1 MEAIAEAR
9 TARDRIAVA
18 GTGIDL
24 LDPQSLLQ
32 VIHESLVS
40 NTKTRV
46 IFCNVS
52 TVVACQD
59 NAELESAVGRAEV
72 ISPDGMPLVWV
83 ARLQGEKAIQR
94 VAGPTFMPA
103 AMAHGTALGWRHYLY
118 GGSPGT
124 LSQLVSRFNDDF
136 PGAEIV
142 GAHAPPFREL
152 TAEEIDQD
160 IERINAARP
169 DLVWVGLGM
178 PKQEIWMARYQERLE
193 APVLLGVG
201 AAFDFNAGTIK
212 RAPAWMQRYG
222 LEWCHRLSQ
231 EPRRLWRRY
240 FLGNSRFVLLVARDI
255 VREPGR
261 YLRSST

>member
-1 MEAIAEAR
+1 MAAASEVSLTRER
-9 TARDRIAVA
+9 VAVA
-18 GTGIDL
+18 GTEVDL
-24 LDPQSLLQ
+24 LSPQLLLDLVQ
-32 VIHESLVS
+32 HSLVIGA
-40 NTKTRV
+40 KTRV

-52 TVVACQD
+52 TVVACRD
-59 NAELESAVGRAEV
+59 NPELQTAVGRAEV

-83 ARLQGEKAIQR
+83 ARLQGERTIQR

-103 AMAHGTALGWRHYLY
+103 AMAHGAAFGWRHYFY
-118 GGSPGT
+118 GGSPET
-124 LSQLVSRFNDDF
+124 LSRLVATFSEQY

-152 TAEEIDQD
+152 TTDEIEQD
-160 IERINAARP
+160 IERINAARA

-178 PKQEIWMARYQERLE
+178 PKQEIWMARYKDRLA

-212 RAPAWMQRYG
+212 RAPLWMQRYG
-222 LEWCHRLSQ
+222 LEWMHRLAQ

-240 FLGNSRFVLLVARDI
+240 FLGNSRFFLLVAGDVLHDPR
-255 VREPGR
+255 R
-261 YLRSST
+261 YLRRPA

>member
-1 MEAIAEAR
+1 MAVADAWLTRER
-9 TARDRIAVA
+9 VAVA
-18 GTGIDL
+18 GTEVDL
-24 LDPQSLLQ
+24 LSPPLLLDLVQ
-32 VIHESLVS
+32 HSLVT

-59 NAELESAVGRAEV
+59 NPELQSAVGHAEV

-83 ARLQGEKAIQR
+83 ARLQGEHDIER

-103 AMAHGTALGWRHYLY
+103 AIEHGAALGWRHYFY
-118 GGSPGT
+118 GGSPET
-124 LSQLVSRFNDDF
+124 LTQLVANFQERF

-142 GAHAPPFREL
+142 GAYAPPFREL
-152 TAEEIDQD
+152 TDAEVEQD
-160 IERINAARP
+160 IDRINAARP

-178 PKQEIWMARYQERLE
+178 PKQEIWMARHQERLA

-212 RAPAWMQRYG
+212 RAPEWMQRFG
-222 LEWCHRLSQ
+222 LEWSHRLAQ

-240 FLGNSRFVLLVARDI
+240 FVGNSRFLILVAKDVLRDP
-255 VREPGR
+255 RR
-261 YLRSST
+261 YLRRPA